1 MTMISRFE
9 QFSSAISSI
18 YKYIQKIEREEMA
31 KYGLKGPQVQCLM
44 ALERHPDGL
53 TAARLCELCEK
64 DKAAISRTLA
74 QMEENGLVCR
84 ENSGYRAAICL
95 TDKGCNAAHHIS
107 GVVEAAVELAGK
119 GLADEDRKVF
129 YAALNLISANLRV
142 ISEQGL
148 PTADLQSDWAENEEG
163 DSL

>member
-1 MTMISRFE
+1 MAMISRFE

-44 ALERHPDGL
+44 ALERNPDGL

-74 QMEENGLVCR
+74 QMEKNGLVCR
-84 ENSGYRAAICL
+84 EDTGYRAVIRL
-95 TDKGCNAAHHIS
+95 TDKGLNTARHI
-107 GVVEAAVELAGK
+107 GRVVEEAVELAGK
-119 GLADEDRKVF
+119 GLSDGERKVF
-129 YAALNLISANLRV
+129 YAALELVSSNLRS
-142 ISEQGL
+142 ISEKGL
-148 PTADLQSDWAENEEG
+148 TTADLRTEIT
-163 DSL
+163 